1 MTLPPHVPVLVIG
14 AGPAGLAT
22 SACLRRAGVAH
33 DVIEREAEVAP
44 TWRRHYERLH
54 LHTVKQHSALPM
66 APWPAQAPTYPSRD
80 EVVDYLTRYAR
91 EQAVAPHF
99 GVALQR
105 LSRADGGYRV
115 QTSAGTVTA
124 RAVVM
129 ATGYNR
135 LPFVPDLPGQRQ
147 FLGLQGHA
155 ASYRHAGP
163 YQGRRTLVVGCG
175 NSGAEIALD
184 LAEQGEAVSLVV
196 RGPVHVAPRDLFG
209 RPTQP
214 TNILLSHLPLGLRD
228 AIAGA
233 SLRLAVGDLSRW
245 GIVRPVLGPNT
256 MIERLGRIPLLDIGT
271 IDLIKR
277 GRILVKPGVLALTA
291 KGASFMDDSTAP
303 YEAIIYAT
311 GYRTGLAEL
320 IDGFEAIADARGRPR
335 HFGPDTD
342 WPGLHFVGFRNPST
356 GALRE
361 IALEA
366 PRVAAALAARLA
378 PGAPTAPRGRR
389 AP

>member
-1 MTLPPHVPVLVIG
+1 MTLPSHVPVLVVG

-22 SACLRRAGVAH
+22 AACLRRAGVAH
-33 DVIEREAEVAP
+33 AVIEREAEVAP

-66 APWPAQAPTYPSRD
+66 APWPAQAPTYPAR
-80 EVVDYLTRYAR
+80 EAVVDYLTRYA
-91 EQAVAPHF
+91 QAHDVAPRF

-105 LSRADGGYRV
+105 LSRADAGYRAE
-115 QTSAGTVTA
+115 TSAGEMRA
-124 RAVVM
+124 DAVVM

-135 LPFVPDLPGQRQ
+135 VPFVPVVPGQDLFR
-147 FLGLQGHA
+147 GLQGHA

-184 LAEQGEAVSLVV
+184 LAEQGEAVTLVV

-271 IDLIKR
+271 IDLIKQ
-277 GRILVKPGVLALTA
+277 GRIKVKPGLMALAA
-291 KGASFMDDSTAP
+291 QGATFADETSAP
-303 YEAIIYAT
+303 FEAIVYAT
-311 GYRTGLAEL
+311 GYRTGLHDL
-320 IDGFEAIADARGRPR
+320 IDGFEAIADARDRPHR
-335 HFGPDTD
+335 FGAETA
-342 WPGLHFVGFRNPST
+342 WPGLYFVGFRNPPT

-366 PRVAAALAARLA
+366 PRVAAALAARHA
-378 PGAPTAPRGRR
+378 ATR
-389 AP
+389 A